1 MFSQVTGYCEGF
13 SSNDLNL
20 QMIGNVPQVWFNEN
34 MVSAKYVVESAKLQA
49 LKSVIS

>member
-1 MFSQVTGYCEGF
+1 MSHKYGSMFNGSIMV
-13 SSNDLNL
+13 
-20 QMIGNVPQVWFNEN
+20 QVWFNEN